1 VTTPTPN
8 PQAETW
14 RIAAEVDW
22 RAWSGEIVAYNG
34 RSGDTHHFADFAG
47 WMFAQLA
54 AQPASAAVLAS
65 AAADTVELR
74 SGEAPQQT
82 VERTLALFQQL
93 DLLER
98 MA

>member
-8 PQAETW
+8 PQTETW
-14 RIAAEVDW
+14 RIAVEVDW
-22 RAWSGEIVAYNG
+22 RSWSGEIVVYNG

-47 WMFAQLA
+47 WMFARLA

-65 AAADTVELR
+65 AASDTVELR
-74 SGEAPQQT
+74 SGEASQQI
-82 VERTLALFQQL
+82 VARTLVLFQQL

-98 MA
+98 VA